1 MAQSHKVPGHRAR
14 SRRRHV
20 TRRERLWLRAT
31 KLDGFWFVV
40 FASGVAFGMLLW
52 FVLPIPTGDALF
64 HLARIRKLLALDEL
78 SLDAVGE
85 FVDGG
90 LHPGYAFP
98 LWHGFVALVARV
110 ADVDPRRRSGT
121 RAPCS
126 RRSRSSSSTR
136 RGAKRSA
143 RPGSARRRSSRPS
156 ASPPCPSAPAERS
169 ARSRS
174 RRPPGR
180 LLLVPAVLALL
191 FAYLN
196 HPRRAGLVLL
206 GLGSFVLAVVHP
218 TYALFVVLLAA
229 GFLCAQA
236 LLDRGEL
243 RRVATAF
250 AALAVGAGVF
260 LVWLFPV
267 VETAASYTP
276 TNEQLTGRGTGSS
289 VIRAEIDFT
298 SPNRYRLAPE
308 VVSRSGPVPIAGLV
322 LVPLA
327 LLAAR
332 RRWAGYVLGATLTAL
347 LVLLVPFVFPRFVDA
362 VSLSQ
367 ARRLAGFI
375 PFAFALAGG
384 AAILAR
390 FLSYALLPVALV
402 AGFAVE
408 RAYPGDFGYT
418 LDQGGPSMI
427 VWLALVLGGLALAVG
442 ALLRPPLP
450 ALERADWVPFAAVAL
465 FVLPILADT
474 TWQRAEPATEL
485 THGLVEAVRNDVPEG
500 DVVLSDPETSYWLAA
515 YAPVYVAV
523 APPAH
528 VGDTEKNRPQERV
541 EAWRRFLATNRFDGR
556 ADWLVIDRLRAR
568 GALPAAT
575 LRRRALSPLSAL
587 AGFREGLGLG
597 DERIE
602 RVEAAV
608 PEPRFVEVEA
618 DTLHQLRRRLRPTC
632 AEQPEDRLDERL
644 ALLDVALVDR
654 EREQRAERVRVHVAR
669 HEREVRVVA
678 PERPEA
684 VGQLDRVA
692 VHALVHADPELP
704 SRVADSSPSSRRS
717 LCAASSNRFAA
728 MAPNTVPAISSMNA
742 TSRSI
747 RSFVSL
753 WSRSWRNVI
762 ASPSTDPVS
771 ASVSGTSLLK

>member
-1 MAQSHKVPGHRAR
+1 VTAVRLAVATLAVLLPGVVLARALGRPSASSSLVCALAAIFVALTVVFATHASLDLALWLLLAVTLGALPFAFRDGLWLRATKSPGTVRAR
-14 SRRRHV
+14 SRRHHV

-31 KLDGFWFVV
+31 RLDGFWLDGFWFVV
-40 FASGVAFGMLLW
+40 FVSGVAFGMVLW
-52 FVLPIPTGDALF
+52 FVLPVPTGDALF
-64 HLARIRKLLALDEL
+64 HLARMRKLLALDEL

-110 ADVDPRRRSGT
+110 ADVDPATAIRYESAVL
-121 RAPCS
+121 APLAFVVVYEAG
-126 RRSRSSSSTR
+126 REAFRSSWL
-136 RGAKRSA
+136 GAATLVATVGVAALSVGSGGAFRSLA
-143 RPGSARRRSSRPS
+143 L
-156 ASPPCPSAPAERS
+156 PAT
-169 ARSRS
+169 AG
-174 RRPPGR
+174 GR

-196 HPRRAGLVLL
+196 QPRRAGLALL

-250 AALAVGAGVF
+250 AALALGAGVF
-260 LVWLFPV
+260 LLWLFPV

-276 TNEQLTGRGTGSS
+276 TNEQLTGRGHG
-289 VIRAEIDFT
+289 IERYPGQIDFT

-347 LVLLVPFVFPRFVDA
+347 LVLLMPFVFPRFVDA

-427 VWLALVLGGLALAVG
+427 VWLALVVGALALAVG

-485 THGLVEAVRNDVPEG
+485 TPGLVEAVRNDVGQG

-568 GALPAAT
+568 AA
-575 LRRRALSPLSAL
+575 RCPEQRYA
-587 AGFREGLGLG
+587 
-597 DERIE
+597 DERY
-602 RVEAAV
+602 
-608 PEPRFVEVEA
+608 
-618 DTLHQLRRRLRPTC
+618 RLC
-632 AEQPEDRLDERL
+632 RL
-644 ALLDVALVDR
+644 
-654 EREQRAERVRVHVAR
+654 
-669 HEREVRVVA
+669 
-678 PERPEA
+678 
-684 VGQLDRVA
+684 
-692 VHALVHADPELP
+692 
-704 SRVADSSPSSRRS
+704 
-717 LCAASSNRFAA
+717 
-728 MAPNTVPAISSMNA
+728 
-742 TSRSI
+742 
-747 RSFVSL
+747 
-753 WSRSWRNVI
+753 
-762 ASPSTDPVS
+762 
-771 ASVSGTSLLK
+771 